1 MTAESSASAT
11 VSPPLSEA
19 ARPLSSA
26 EAKKTQYDKRTKQ
39 EEELLVQLW
48 AEKHDQLESRESR
61 KTWVW
66 IAEKI
71 SMIAFQ
77 QDGRQMYSRI
87 HVDWHILLHGASTLY
102 EAKVLSLA
110 DFTRNLS

>member
-1 MTAESSASAT
+1 MTNWRVEKAEN
-11 VSPPLSEA
+11 VGL
-19 ARPLSSA
+19 
-26 EAKKTQYDKRTKQ
+26 D
-39 EEELLVQLW
+39 
-48 AEKHDQLESRESR
+48 SREDIHN
-61 KTWVW
+61 T
-66 IAEKI
+66 
-71 SMIAFQ
+71 AFQ